1 VNNILD
7 AFKNSS
13 DKELNFADSFDTEQR
28 RLVHDLVSM
37 YDLKHKSEG
46 EGNHRFIKITKTTD
60 SVETRL
66 VCQASAYLIPESEI
80 VSNILD
86 QPVQTNEEAVP
97 LAIII
102 NSIDSFYY

>member
-1 VNNILD
+1 
-7 AFKNSS
+7 
-13 DKELNFADSFDTEQR
+13 
-28 RLVHDLVSM
+28 M

-46 EGNHRFIKITKTTD
+46 EGNQRFIKITKTD

-97 LAIII
+97 KRRG
-102 NSIDSFYY
+102 